1 MYVIAFSDVHAI
13 LPALQALEEEL
24 QQLSQDNIDVD
35 RLWFLGDVLGYGPY
49 PIDVIS
55 KMHDLFADNPNNIAL
70 LGNHDQAILDQLG
83 KPLIENT
90 PFKPHGAAHIK
101 KHAEIL
107 EKNDQ
112 YAQWLKS
119 LEPQAIAIEDTGY
132 LLAHGQFMWG
142 EAKNNR
148 YRLWTYGTES
158 KTKRSIQIHKIIHD
172 NPSEAPV
179 RLIMNGHY
187 HVAGLWRMTIQETSI
202 DEDDLI
208 TSCIGQWQE
217 FDNLSDAPLIIN
229 VGSISLP
236 RDAGH
241 LQCATYVLIDIDEE
255 NYDKI
260 RIQFRTLRYKT
271 EEMLHRT
278 EGPMTIGYE
287 GLGILRQQI
296 ERAQNCSLNNEKGY

>member
-1 MYVIAFSDVHAI
+1 
-13 LPALQALEEEL
+13 
-24 QQLSQDNIDVD
+24 
-35 RLWFLGDVLGYGPY
+35 
-49 PIDVIS
+49 
-55 KMHDLFADNPNNIAL
+55 
-70 LGNHDQAILDQLG
+70 
-83 KPLIENT
+83 
-90 PFKPHGAAHIK
+90 
-101 KHAEIL
+101 
-107 EKNDQ
+107 
-112 YAQWLKS
+112 
-119 LEPQAIAIEDTGY
+119 
-132 LLAHGQFMWG
+132 
-142 EAKNNR
+142 
-148 YRLWTYGTES
+148 
-158 KTKRSIQIHKIIHD
+158 
-172 NPSEAPV
+172 
-179 RLIMNGHY
+179 MNGHY